1 MDPLFLDSFWMLYG
15 SLLLD
20 YLWILLGFFMDS
32 SVWILVYRSLSMDS
46 CWDSFWDSFRD
57 SCVRL
62 LPCGFLSMDPSRILL
77 KSGGGGGGFLPNV
90 PADPHGNSFRIFS
103 CDSVKTLRGSSPQ
116 GSTLA
121 APNLSVRNR
130 ISKKVAWTHS
140 TNPQLEILRDPHR
153 IPLRRSSTIDHDL
166 TGILRPDADWSHQDH
181 HWDTPT
187 NAIRR
192 ILEKF
197 HSKLFR
203 TVTRSANPIRLDPRP
218 QPGIRI

>member
-1 MDPLFLDSFWMLYG
+1 MGFFSRFLCAAASMWIPQHGSFKDSFEEW
-15 SLLLD
+15 
-20 YLWILLGFFMDS
+20 
-32 SVWILVYRSLSMDS
+32 
-46 CWDSFWDSFRD
+46 
-57 SCVRL
+57 
-62 LPCGFLSMDPSRILL
+62 
-77 KSGGGGGGFLPNV
+77 GGGGGFLPNV

-166 TGILRPDADWSHQDH
+166 TGILRPDAD
-181 HWDTPT
+181 
-187 NAIRR
+187 
-192 ILEKF
+192 
-197 HSKLFR
+197 
-203 TVTRSANPIRLDPRP
+203 
-218 QPGIRI
+218 